1 MITKE
6 AYCEEHN
13 LNYEGIYLIHNDI
26 SILTSRC
33 DLCEEEFNIERKKD
47 EDQEIKLKNDEN
59 ALKLLNTFEK
69 SNIPL
74 RYREKDFDNYVCDN
88 DENKLNALKLI
99 KNNQVIGLG
108 SGRAATSLV
117 KSLAKLIKLKNY
129 NIKGIP
135 TSLQIKLVAEKAGI
149 ELIQSDQVNHIDIVF
164 DGADQIDSE
173 KYVIKGGG
181 GALLRENILFSLA
194 NKVVVMADKT
204 KFVKNFTRT
213 VPIEIHPLAR
223 NTIINSIKKLGGE
236 SKIRSLDRG
245 YPFFTENGNIIL
257 DCDFGTIKNPKTLT
271 QKIKL
276 IPGVLESGIF
286 LRKPDIIYK
295 AKTNGK
301 FEII

>member
-1 MITKE
+1 MSYDNAME
-6 AYCEEHN
+6 A
-13 LNYEGIYLIHNDI
+13 LSSD
-26 SILTSRC
+26 
-33 DLCEEEFNIERKKD
+33 
-47 EDQEIKLKNDEN
+47 
-59 ALKLLNTFEK
+59 
-69 SNIPL
+69 
-74 RYREKDFDNYVCDN
+74 
-88 DENKLNALKLI
+88 ALKLI

-149 ELIQSDQVNHIDIVF
+149 ELIESDQVNHIDIVF
-164 DGADQIDSE
+164 DGADQIDSQ

-223 NTIINSIKKLGGE
+223 NAIVNSIKKLGGE

-257 DCDFGTIKNPKTLT
+257 DCNFGTIKNPKTLT
-271 QKIKL
+271 QKIKQ

-286 LRKPDIIYK
+286 LKKPDIIYK

>member
-1 MITKE
+1 MSYDDAME
-6 AYCEEHN
+6 A
-13 LNYEGIYLIHNDI
+13 LSSD
-26 SILTSRC
+26 
-33 DLCEEEFNIERKKD
+33 
-47 EDQEIKLKNDEN
+47 
-59 ALKLLNTFEK
+59 
-69 SNIPL
+69 
-74 RYREKDFDNYVCDN
+74 
-88 DENKLNALKLI
+88 ALKLI

-223 NTIINSIKKLGGE
+223 NAIINSIKKLGGE